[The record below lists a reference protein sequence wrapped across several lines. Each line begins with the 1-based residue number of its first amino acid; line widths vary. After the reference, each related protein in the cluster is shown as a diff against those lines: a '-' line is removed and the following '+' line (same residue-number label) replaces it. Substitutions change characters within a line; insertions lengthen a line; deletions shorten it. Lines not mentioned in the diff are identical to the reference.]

1 MRKWLATPCSAAAEI
16 AETYPDKQVTLV
28 QANKELVPGY
38 SARLSRQILNI
49 LKGLNVEA
57 SWHSESIAGKCHVQE
72 VAWTIDWC
80 FLLVSRCGHSSSL
93 PSESATGH

>member
-1 MRKWLATPCSAAAEI
+1 
-16 AETYPDKQVTLV
+16 VTLV

-38 SARLSRQILNI
+38 SARLSRQILHV

-57 SWHSESIAGKCHVQE
+57 SLHSIAGNYHVQE

-80 FLLVSRCGHSSSL
+80 FLLVAY
-93 PSESATGH
+93 EE

>member
-1 MRKWLATPCSAAAEI
+1 MLTLPCCAAAEV
-16 AETYPDKQVTLV
+16 AETYPEKQVTLV

-38 SARLSRQILNI
+38 SARLSRQILNV

-57 SWHSESIAGKCHVQE
+57 SLHTESIAGNCHAQE

-80 FLLVSRCGHSSSL
+80 DLLVSRCG
-93 PSESATGH
+93 

>member
-1 MRKWLATPCSAAAEI
+1 MLTTRCSAAAEV

-38 SARLSRQILNI
+38 SARLSRQILDV

-57 SWHSESIAGKCHVQE
+57 SLHSNSIAGNCHVQE
-72 VAWTIDWC
+72 VAWIVDWF
-80 FLLVSRCGHSSSL
+80 FLLVSRCGVL
-93 PSESATGH
+93 